1 MDFKD
6 NGMVYF
12 NQSSIK
18 GQTFHWHDELELLIL
33 VEGSLE
39 LKVGYEWLRLTAG
52 DIMLIN
58 SDEIH
63 SMKETEEK
71 NVVVCVYISCNACH
85 ERYPDFYEI
94 VALWP
99 YSEAFNKINQNKM
112 IIMEN
117 VNKLA
122 GLMEQ
127 TADRERIEQQFDSM
141 LKSIIY
147 CYRLDITDLNGA
159 AFQVTDEKM
168 DVIYRTIKY
177 LYSNYDHK
185 VNLKDVSEQEYLS
198 LFYLSHSFKDITG
211 YCFRDWLNFVR
222 VEKAE
227 KLLLKTS
234 LPITEIAYQC
244 GFSDVRY
251 FNKHFMKWYKIS
263 PNKYRKLFRESYEMH
278 ASMAS
283 FEENVSM
290 TDIIG
295 NIESIAPEIK
305 ADTYVGNDIYIDI
318 NDTCVIDRLDPSWKE
333 KLWCSGSNM
342 IGYRSM
348 QQIEEVQRDID
359 FTSIVVDELFSA
371 DIQQSEDTVIRDFH
385 DILNY
390 ILDRFRKVILLVSCN
405 KDDQYEID
413 TAEQSMVS
421 FFNIYPK
428 GRAAQLEFRIDMTDN
443 EIETEER
450 IGKFIA
456 VLDSFNISH
465 KKYEQYK
472 KPMDKRG
479 TFNMEYIS
487 GMIDGEIRM
496 EWLYYK
502 NGFKDNLYYL
512 YMFVSRM
519 EEAVV
524 AKNESYVVT
533 RKADDLQLLFHNG
546 GTGLKLYGESCYRI
560 ALKNLSG
567 DYKIIKLAWDSER
580 DDVSSAIKNPKVI
593 RHLSDQEFR
602 MVDNASVPM
611 VSVDYISEDQ
621 LCNGEFDMEVK
632 LAATCIQ
639 LILLKKLS

>member
-99 YSEAFNKINQNKM
+99 YSEAFNKINQNKL

-198 LFYLSHSFKDITG
+198 MFYLSHSFKDITG
-211 YCFRDWLNFVR
+211 YCFRDWLNYVR

-227 KLLLKTS
+227 KLLLKTN

-251 FNKHFMKWYKIS
+251 FNKHFLKWYKIS

-278 ASMAS
+278 ANMVC
-283 FEENVSM
+283 FEETVSM

-305 ADTYVGNDIYIDI
+305 ADAYMVNDIYIDI
-318 NDTCVIDRLDPSWKE
+318 RDTCVIDRLDPSWKE

-342 IGYRSM
+342 IGYRNL
-348 QQIEEVQRDID
+348 QQIEETQRDID

-371 DIQQSEDTVIRDFH
+371 DIQQTEDTAIGAFH
-385 DILNY
+385 DILNF
-390 ILDRFRKVILLVSCN
+390 ILDRFRKVILLVSCDKN
-405 KDDQYEID
+405 DQYEID
-413 TAEQSMVS
+413 TAEESMVS
-421 FFNIYPK
+421 FFKIYPK
-428 GRAAQLEFRIDMTDN
+428 GRASQLEFRIDMTDN
-443 EIETEER
+443 ETETEER
-450 IGKFIA
+450 IGRFIA
-456 VLDSFNISH
+456 VLDSFNIRH

-479 TFNMEYIS
+479 TFNTEYIS

-512 YMFVSRM
+512 YMFISSM
-519 EEAVV
+519 GEAVV
-524 AKNESYVVT
+524 AKNEGYVIT
-533 RKADDLQLLFHNG
+533 RKSDDLQFLFHNG
-546 GTGLKLYGESCYRI
+546 GTGIKLYGESCYRI
-560 ALKNLSG
+560 VLKNMSG

-593 RHLSDQEFR
+593 KHLSDQEFR

-611 VSVDYISEDQ
+611 VSVDYISKEQ

-632 LAATCIQ
+632 LSATCIQ